1 MLGPAVIPAPCS
13 VLHGKDMELI
23 RCGLAAQTQYS
34 AHTVDI
40 NVTLRNRRIVL
51 LMQLICDTASI
62 FAIC

>member
-1 MLGPAVIPAPCS
+1 MIPAPCS
-13 VLHGKDMELI
+13 ALHGTDMELI
-23 RCGLAAQTQYS
+23 RCGLAAQAQYS

-51 LMQLICDTASI
+51 LMQLTGDMANI